1 MKIGNIEL
9 PKYAALAP
17 LAGVGDRAMR
27 EISRE
32 YGAVWT
38 VGEMTSSKGLSYGSK
53 KSAELLEI
61 NESERPCAVQLFGSE
76 PEVMAEAARM
86 ALEYKPDAID
96 INFGCPVPKVAG
108 NGGGSALMKDPEL
121 AGRIVR
127 AVVDAVDI
135 PVTVKFR
142 AGWDNEHLNAVE
154 FACICEANGAA
165 ALTVHGR
172 TRTQMYAPP
181 VNWDIIRQVKEAVS
195 VPVIGNGDVV
205 SPESAKALYDQTGCD
220 LVMVGRGAMGNPWIF
235 KRIAHYMETGELLP
249 EPTPEERMAVLKKH
263 INLLCEYKGEY
274 TGMREARKHSS
285 WYIKGMRG
293 AAEFRRECGELTT
306 PEDLENL
313 IDKVLLA
320 SENEGRF

>member
-1 MKIGNIEL
+1 
-9 PKYAALAP
+9 
-17 LAGVGDRAMR
+17 
-27 EISRE
+27 
-32 YGAVWT
+32 
-38 VGEMTSSKGLSYGSK
+38 MTSSKGLSYGSK

-61 NESERPCAVQLFGSE
+61 NEAERPCAVQLFGSE
-76 PEVMAEAARM
+76 PEVMAEAAKL

-154 FACICEANGAA
+154 FACICEANGAS

-205 SPESAKALYDQTGCD
+205 SPESAKALYEQTGCD
-220 LVMVGRGAMGNPWIF
+220 LVMVGRGAMGNPWLF
-235 KRIAHYMETGELLP
+235 RQIAHYMETGEKLP
-249 EPTPEERMAVLKKH
+249 DPTPEERMAVLKKH
-263 INLLCEYKGEY
+263 IELLCKYKGEY

-293 AAEFRRECGELTT
+293 AAEFRRECGALET

-313 IDKVLLA
+313 IDRVLLSA
-320 SENEGRF
+320 ENEGEF